1 MISSIYR
8 EKGDSVS
15 MNLGFKVICKMI
27 PSKKEK
33 ERKRRRERE
42 SWRRWVGK
50 SGTICSHA
58 GRQAV
63 FEIGSE
69 RLQTKGEKGGRQFE
83 LVVETGGGRRR
94 GHFRWEGGH
103 LRSAT
108 QCEPQQ
114 ARVLTPHHEE
124 ESGTAQYFHH

>member
-1 MISSIYR
+1 
-8 EKGDSVS
+8 

-42 SWRRWVGK
+42 SGRRWVGK

-83 LVVETGGGRRR
+83 LVVETEGGGDTSD
-94 GHFRWEGGH
+94 GKVDT
-103 LRSAT
+103 LDQQRSASHSR
-108 QCEPQQ
+108 Q
-114 ARVLTPHHEE
+114 
-124 ESGTAQYFHH
+124 ES